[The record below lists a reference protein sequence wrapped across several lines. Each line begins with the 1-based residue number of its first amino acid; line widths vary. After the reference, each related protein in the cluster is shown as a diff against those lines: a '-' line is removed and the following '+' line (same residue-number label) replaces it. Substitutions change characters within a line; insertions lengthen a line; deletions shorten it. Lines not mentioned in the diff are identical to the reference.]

1 MFDQITLQGPHR
13 DFEGIK
19 HTDMDGI
26 EYWRAREL
34 MPVLGYDEWRN
45 FEEVIKRA
53 QIAAIKS
60 GQDIHNHFVD
70 VNKMGHYRAVTAMV
84 RNAGQL
90 PQPFWLGAACGGGSH
105 SLSAS
110 VARA

>member
-1 MFDQITLQGPHR
+1 MASTTYRHLGDVTEMFAAQEQFRDIT
-13 DFEGIK
+13 K
-19 HTDMDGI
+19 MVC
-26 EYWRAREL
+26 ARL
-34 MPVLGYDEWRN
+34 RGLTKTYH
-45 FEEVIKRA
+45 FAVI
-53 QIAAIKS
+53 
-60 GQDIHNHFVD
+60 GN
-70 VNKMGHYRAVTAMV
+70 MV